1 MKKFISISLAVTTIL
16 WLVGTFYVPVAKA
29 AVVEG
34 DIVSPDAT
42 FTDADGNTYYPY
54 DVFIVKFA
62 GTKTFKRL
70 VLNPQVFDSYG
81 HLEWSNIKTISAATV
96 AGYTSA
102 TLVRA
107 IDDTKV
113 YK

>member
-1 MKKFISISLAVTTIL
+1 MKKFLSISLGITTIL
-16 WLVGTFYVPVAKA
+16 WLVGTAYVPIAKA

-54 DVFIVKFA
+54 DVFIVKFV

-81 HLEWSNIKTISAATV
+81 HLKWSNIKKISATIV
-96 AGYTSA
+96 AG
-102 TLVRA
+102 
-107 IDDTKV
+107 
-113 YK
+113 